1 MKKLFSVRISI
12 ILLLL
17 TAAVL
22 ASCAA
27 PKPAAPEERITA
39 VFSALGVT
47 DAQFREQ
54 VSDPG
59 RKRDGC
65 LLYTSDAAKMGYFFD
80 PDTGAPVSL
89 LRFDLLDSPYREDDP
104 AAREPMLL
112 PGESRDEALLR
123 YAQALLG
130 GDMIGQLSVRV
141 GQDEGAVRNYT
152 VTETYDG
159 IPTGTS
165 VGFTSRSNG
174 SVSTVRVELG
184 SIFKPG
190 FFGRWV
196 IAAGDQL
203 IGEEAAIAVAREG
216 FAQLDMGKQ
225 SVSDDISCELT
236 ASQDALLYTVQIHFT
251 DGNGWVRGYKAVID
265 AHTGELLKNLI
276 SK

>member
-1 MKKLFSVRISI
+1 MKKQFRISTFLL
-12 ILLLL
+12 LLLL

-22 ASCAA
+22 ASCAVPEAVA
-27 PKPAAPEERITA
+27 PQKRIAATL
-39 VFSALGVT
+39 SALGIT
-47 DAQFREQ
+47 DAEFREQ

-65 LLYTSDAAKMGYFFD
+65 LLYTSDAAKMGYFFT
-80 PDTGAPVSL
+80 PDTGTPVSL
-89 LRFDLLDSPYREDDP
+89 LRFDLLDGPYREDDP
-104 AAREPMLL
+104 VAREPMIL

-130 GDMIGQLSVRV
+130 WDMIGQLSVRV
-141 GQDEGAVRNYT
+141 GQDEGEVRNYT

-165 VGFTSRSNG
+165 VGFTVRANG
-174 SVSTVRVELG
+174 SVSTVSVELG

-203 IGEEAAIAVAREG
+203 IGEDAAIAVAREG
-216 FAQLDMGKQ
+216 FAQLDMVKQ

-236 ASQDALLYTVQIHFT
+236 ASQDALLYTAQIHFT
-251 DGNGWVRGYKAVID
+251 DGNGWGRSYKAVID
-265 AHTGELLKNLI
+265 AHTGELVHDLI